1 MIQIFAF
8 FGVYI
13 ISRFFSGFEDG
24 RVSQTEIALSKC
36 RTNVKDIKNQKL
48 DTNRRKIWHRMG
60 AIKLI
65 FIAAAFGLAYSGIH
79 YNAIFVMVAILNCQI
94 IIFNPIIAVKYLDK
108 HFVYLS
114 PSGWDGAMKR
124 IFGERVYYIINVVMF
139 IGMIFLLL
147 CIN

>member
-13 ISRFFSGFEDG
+13 MSRFFSGFEDG
-24 RVSQTEIALSKC
+24 GVSQTEIELSRC
-36 RTNVKDIKNQKL
+36 RGKANEIPKRQL
-48 DTNRRKIWHRMG
+48 DNRRRDSWHRDG

-79 YNAIFVMVAILNCQI
+79 YNAIIVMVAILNCQVI
-94 IIFNPIIAVKYLDK
+94 VFNPIIAVKYLDK
-108 HFVYLS
+108 YFTYLS
-114 PSGWDGAMKR
+114 PSGWDGTMKR